1 MDKQKLERY
10 KPLKR
15 ELLMIDKQISK
26 LEERREELQVV
37 VGKVQSS
44 DHEFP
49 YTERRVG
56 VQMFEPKEA
65 DKIDRE
71 IVRKRARK
79 RQIEEEMNGIES
91 FINAMP
97 EGETKRI
104 FELYY
109 IEGMTQNQ
117 VAEIVSLDRSRI
129 SRKIHNYIEN
139 AHKAQKNYDI
149 IKIERV

>member
-1 MDKQKLERY
+1 MDKKTLERY

-26 LEERREELQVV
+26 LEERREELPVV
-37 VGKVQSS
+37 MGKVQSS

-49 YTERRVG
+49 YTERRVS
-56 VQMFEPKEA
+56 VQMYEPKEA

-79 RQIEEEMNGIES
+79 RQIESEMEEIKEFIE
-91 FINAMP
+91 NMP
-97 EGETKRI
+97 EGEDRQV

-109 IEGMTQNQ
+109 LEGMKQRE
-117 VAEIVSLDRSRI
+117 VADIVGLEQSSI
-129 SRKIHNYIEN
+129 SKKITTYLQLSYNS
-139 AHKAQKNYDI
+139 
-149 IKIERV
+149 

>member
-1 MDKQKLERY
+1 MDKKKLERY

-26 LEERREELQVV
+26 LEERREELPVV
-37 VGKVQSS
+37 MGKVQSS

-49 YTERRVG
+49 YTERRVS
-56 VQMFEPKEA
+56 VQMIEPKEA
-65 DKIDRE
+65 DRIDRE

-91 FINAMP
+91 FISAMP
-97 EGETKRI
+97 EGEDRQV

-109 IEGMTQNQ
+109 LEGMKQRE
-117 VAEIVSLDRSRI
+117 VADIVGLEQSSI
-129 SRKIHNYIEN
+129 SKKITTYLQLSCNS
-139 AHKAQKNYDI
+139 
-149 IKIERV
+149 

>member
-1 MDKQKLERY
+1 MDKKTLERY

-26 LEERREELQVV
+26 LEERREELPVV
-37 VGKVQSS
+37 MGKVQSS

-49 YTERRVG
+49 YTERRVS
-56 VQMFEPKEA
+56 VQMIEPKEA

-79 RQIEEEMNGIES
+79 RQIESEMEEVKGFIE
-91 FINAMP
+91 NMP
-97 EGETKRI
+97 EGEDRQV

-109 IEGMTQNQ
+109 LEGMKQRE
-117 VAEIVSLDRSRI
+117 VAEIVGLEQSSI
-129 SRKIHNYIEN
+129 SKKITTYLQLSYNS
-139 AHKAQKNYDI
+139 
-149 IKIERV
+149 

>member
-1 MDKQKLERY
+1 MDKKKLERY

-26 LEERREELQVV
+26 LEERREELPVV
-37 VGKVQSS
+37 MGKVQSS

-49 YTERRVG
+49 YTERRIS

-65 DKIDRE
+65 HKIDRE

-79 RQIEEEMNGIES
+79 RQIESEMEEVKEFIE
-91 FINAMP
+91 NMP
-97 EGETKRI
+97 EGENKRI

-109 IEGMTQNQ
+109 MEGLTQTQ

-129 SRKIHNYIEN
+129 SRKIHDYIEN
-139 AHKAQKNYDI
+139 AHKAQKNML
-149 IKIERV
+149 

>member
-1 MDKQKLERY
+1 MDKKTLERY

-26 LEERREELQVV
+26 LEERREELPVV
-37 VGKVQSS
+37 MGKVQSS

-49 YTERRVG
+49 YTERRVS
-56 VQMFEPKEA
+56 VQMYEPKEA

-79 RQIEEEMNGIES
+79 RQIESEMEEVKEFIE
-91 FINAMP
+91 NMP
-97 EGETKRI
+97 EGEDRQV

-109 IEGMTQNQ
+109 LEGMKQRE
-117 VAEIVSLDRSRI
+117 VADIVGLEQSSI
-129 SRKIHNYIEN
+129 SKKITTYLQLSYNS
-139 AHKAQKNYDI
+139 
-149 IKIERV
+149 

>member
-1 MDKQKLERY
+1 MDKKKLERY

-26 LEERREELQVV
+26 LDERREKLPVV
-37 VGKVQSS
+37 IGKVQSS

-49 YTERRVG
+49 YTERRVS

-79 RQIEEEMNGIES
+79 RQIETEMEEVKK
-91 FINAMP
+91 FIANMP

-109 IEGMTQNQ
+109 MEGLTQTQ

-129 SRKIHNYIEN
+129 SRKIQDYIEN
-139 AHKAQKNYDI
+139 AHKAQKNMI
-149 IKIERV
+149 

>member
-1 MDKQKLERY
+1 MDKKRLERY

-15 ELLMIDKQISK
+15 ELLMINKQISK
-26 LEERREELQVV
+26 LEERREELPVV
-37 VGKVQSS
+37 MGKVQSS

-49 YTERRVG
+49 YTERRIS

-65 DKIDRE
+65 HKIDRE

-79 RQIEEEMNGIES
+79 RQIESEMEEVKEFIE
-91 FINAMP
+91 NMP
-97 EGETKRI
+97 EGENKRI

-109 IEGMTQNQ
+109 MEGLTQTQ

-129 SRKIHNYIEN
+129 SRKIHDYIEN
-139 AHKAQKNYDI
+139 AHNSQKNML
-149 IKIERV
+149 

>member
-1 MDKQKLERY
+1 MDRKKLERY

-26 LEERREELQVV
+26 MEERREELPVV
-37 VGKVQSS
+37 MGKVQSS

-49 YTERRVG
+49 YTERRVS
-56 VQMFEPKEA
+56 VQMYEPKEA
-65 DKIDRE
+65 YKIDRE

-91 FINAMP
+91 FISAMP
-97 EGETKRI
+97 EGEDRQV

-109 IEGMTQNQ
+109 LEGMKQRE
-117 VAEIVSLDRSRI
+117 VADIVGLEQSSI
-129 SRKIHNYIEN
+129 SKKITTYLQLSYNS
-139 AHKAQKNYDI
+139 
-149 IKIERV
+149 

>member
-26 LEERREELQVV
+26 LEERREELPVV

-79 RQIEEEMNGIES
+79 RQIETEMEEVKEFIE
-91 FINAMP
+91 NMP
-97 EGETKRI
+97 EGEDRQV

-109 IEGMTQNQ
+109 LEGMKQRE
-117 VAEIVSLDRSRI
+117 VADIVGLERSSI
-129 SRKIHNYIEN
+129 SKKISDYLQLSHNS
-139 AHKAQKNYDI
+139 QKNML
-149 IKIERV
+149 

>member
-1 MDKQKLERY
+1 MDKKTLERY

-26 LEERREELQVV
+26 MEERREELPVV
-37 VGKVQSS
+37 MGKVQSS

-49 YTERRVG
+49 YTERRVS

-65 DKIDRE
+65 YKIDRE

-79 RQIEEEMNGIES
+79 RQIESEMEEVKEFIE
-91 FINAMP
+91 NMP
-97 EGETKRI
+97 EGENKRI

-109 IEGMTQNQ
+109 MEGLTQTQ

-129 SRKIHNYIEN
+129 SRKIHDYIEN
-139 AHKAQKNYDI
+139 AHKAQKNMI
-149 IKIERV
+149 

>member
-1 MDKQKLERY
+1 MDKKKLERY

-15 ELLMIDKQISK
+15 ELLMIDKQINR
-26 LEERREELQVV
+26 LEERREELPVV
-37 VGKVQSS
+37 MGKVQSS

-49 YTERRVG
+49 YTERRVS
-56 VQMFEPKEA
+56 VQMYEPKEA

-79 RQIEEEMNGIES
+79 RQIESEVEEVKEFIE
-91 FINAMP
+91 NMP
-97 EGETKRI
+97 EGENKRI

-109 IEGMTQNQ
+109 MEGLTQTQ

-129 SRKIHNYIEN
+129 SRKIHDYIEN
-139 AHKAQKNYDI
+139 AHKAQKSML
-149 IKIERV
+149 

>member
-1 MDKQKLERY
+1 MDKKKLERY

-26 LEERREELQVV
+26 LEERREELPVV
-37 VGKVQSS
+37 MGKVQSS

-49 YTERRVG
+49 YTERRVS
-56 VQMFEPKEA
+56 VQMIEPKEA

-79 RQIEEEMNGIES
+79 RQIESEMEEVKGFIE
-91 FINAMP
+91 NMP
-97 EGETKRI
+97 EGEDRQV

-109 IEGMTQNQ
+109 LEGMKQRE
-117 VAEIVSLDRSRI
+117 VADIVGLEQSSI
-129 SRKIHNYIEN
+129 SKKITTYLQLSYNS
-139 AHKAQKNYDI
+139 
-149 IKIERV
+149 

>member
-1 MDKQKLERY
+1 MDKKKLERY

-26 LEERREELQVV
+26 MEERREELPVV
-37 VGKVQSS
+37 MGKVQSS

-49 YTERRVG
+49 YTERRVS
-56 VQMFEPKEA
+56 VQMYEPKEA
-65 DKIDRE
+65 YKIDRE

-91 FINAMP
+91 FISAMP
-97 EGETKRI
+97 EGEDRQV

-109 IEGMTQNQ
+109 LEGMKQRE
-117 VAEIVSLDRSRI
+117 VADIVGLEQSSI
-129 SRKIHNYIEN
+129 SKKITTYLQLSYNS
-139 AHKAQKNYDI
+139 
-149 IKIERV
+149 

>member
-1 MDKQKLERY
+1 MDKKKLERY

-26 LEERREELQVV
+26 LEERREELPVV
-37 VGKVQSS
+37 MGKVQSS

-49 YTERRVG
+49 YTERRVS
-56 VQMFEPKEA
+56 VQMYEPKEA

-79 RQIEEEMNGIES
+79 RQIESEMEEVKGFIE
-91 FINAMP
+91 NMP
-97 EGETKRI
+97 EGENKRI

-109 IEGMTQNQ
+109 MEGLTQTQ

-129 SRKIHNYIEN
+129 SRKIYDYIEN
-139 AHKAQKNYDI
+139 AHKAQKNMI
-149 IKIERV
+149 

>member
-1 MDKQKLERY
+1 MDKKKLERY

-26 LEERREELQVV
+26 LEERREELPVV
-37 VGKVQSS
+37 MGKVQSS

-49 YTERRVG
+49 YTERRVS
-56 VQMFEPKEA
+56 VQMYEPKEA

-79 RQIEEEMNGIES
+79 RQIESEMEEIKEFIE
-91 FINAMP
+91 NMP
-97 EGETKRI
+97 EGEDRQV

-109 IEGMTQNQ
+109 LEGMKQRE
-117 VAEIVSLDRSRI
+117 VADIVGLEQSSI
-129 SRKIHNYIEN
+129 SKKITTYLQLSYNS
-139 AHKAQKNYDI
+139 
-149 IKIERV
+149 

>member
-1 MDKQKLERY
+1 MDKKKLERY

-26 LEERREELQVV
+26 MEERREELPVV
-37 VGKVQSS
+37 MGKVQSS

-49 YTERRVG
+49 YTERRVS
-56 VQMFEPKEA
+56 VQMYEPKEA
-65 DKIDRE
+65 YKIDRE

-91 FINAMP
+91 FISAMP
-97 EGETKRI
+97 EGEDRQV

-109 IEGMTQNQ
+109 LEGMKQRE
-117 VAEIVSLDRSRI
+117 VADIVGLERSSI
-129 SRKIHNYIEN
+129 SKKISDYLQLSHNS
-139 AHKAQKNYDI
+139 QKNML
-149 IKIERV
+149 